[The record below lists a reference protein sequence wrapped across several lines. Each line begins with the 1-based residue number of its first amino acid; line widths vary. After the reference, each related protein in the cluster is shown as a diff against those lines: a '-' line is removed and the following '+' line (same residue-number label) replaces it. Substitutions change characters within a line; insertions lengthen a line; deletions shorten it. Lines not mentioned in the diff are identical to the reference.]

1 MTGSGKT
8 HTIAGTGNQP
18 GIVPRTV
25 HLVFSNLRKYSE
37 NDKDKDKVSMVFLT
51 YVELYNNF
59 LYDLLEDPSAEGG
72 VGGGGSG
79 LKIHDHPNGVQLTGS
94 TTIRTPV
101 SSAEDCLMLIA
112 KGNKVRATSATN
124 LNERSSRS
132 HTVISL
138 EIITSTLSKTQ
149 SDEKGIDDM
158 TKIGKINLVDLA
170 GSERVKMSGA
180 QGQVLEEAKQIN
192 KALTVLGDV
201 LNTLSKFYMED
212 KGRSALE
219 KPPHVPYRNSK
230 LTMLLK
236 DSLGGNAKTMMIAT
250 IRRSSLF
257 YQQSLTSLRYAA
269 RTRHI
274 KCSPVL
280 NVGTDDNDSNSM
292 QKALGEVARLR
303 QQLDDRTKEFNFL
316 SNRLKDLENG
326 GGGKKDKESEQLQAD
341 YKKQI
346 EELQKKNSKEKK
358 QLSEHLGKMIHNH
371 EGQLAEKEKE
381 YVTLSIK
388 MENHLREIEILSR
401 DKDSAILSAQKAE
414 LSLSEL
420 QKQLKEKEEAL
431 FKIQTENSKLKRYLA
446 EAKDRIAEAALSAGD
461 KVQFVDALQKVTLS
475 RTKHKKA
482 AEELTIERDKLLSQL
497 KTLEQEVLLSL
508 LSLSSSYLLSLLRL
522 NRVQTQYM
530 QKTRR

>member
-8 HTIAGTGNQP
+8 HTIAGTSSQP

-59 LYDLLEDPSAEGG
+59 LYDLLEDPSSEGG

-79 LKIHDHPNGVQLTGS
+79 LKIHDQPNVGVQLTGS
-94 TTIRTPV
+94 STIRTPV

-138 EIITSTLSKTQ
+138 EIITSTLGKT
-149 SDEKGIDDM
+149 DDKGDIDDM

-201 LNTLSKFYMED
+201 LNTLSKFYMEE

-280 NVGTDDNDSNSM
+280 NIGTDDHDSNSM
-292 QKALGEVARLR
+292 QKALSEVTRLR
-303 QQLDDRTKEFNFL
+303 QQLDDRTKEFNYL
-316 SNRLKDLENG
+316 SNRLKELESGNS
-326 GGGKKDKESEQLQAD
+326 GKKDKESEQLQAD

-346 EELQKKNSKEKK
+346 EELQKKNSKEKQ
-358 QLSEHLGKMIHNH
+358 QLSEHLGKIIHHH
-371 EGQLAEKEKE
+371 EGQLADKEKE

-388 MENHLREIEILSR
+388 MENHLREMEILSR

-431 FKIQTENSKLKRYLA
+431 VKIQSENSKLKRYLA

-461 KVQFVDALQKVTLS
+461 KVQFVDALQKVTAS

-482 AEELTIERDKLLSQL
+482 ADELVVERDKLLHQIKSM
-497 KTLEQEVLLSL
+497 EQEVILALATT
-508 LSLSSSYLLSLLRL
+508 YYY
-522 NRVQTQYM
+522 NYHHTYNNNYDYYYFFFYY
-530 QKTRR
+530 

>member
-8 HTIAGTGNQP
+8 HTIAGTTSQP

-25 HLVFSNLRKYSE
+25 HLVFSNLRKYSD
-37 NDKDKDKVSMVFLT
+37 NDNDKDKVSMVFLT

-59 LYDLLEDPSAEGG
+59 LYDLLEDPSADGG
-72 VGGGGSG
+72 VGGNGSG
-79 LKIHDHPNGVQLTGS
+79 LKIHDQPNVGVQLTGS

-138 EIITSTLSKTQ
+138 EIITTTLTKNHSN
-149 SDEKGIDDM
+149 DKGIDDM

-180 QGQVLEEAKQIN
+180 QGHVLEEAKQIN

-201 LNTLSKFYMED
+201 LNTLSKFYIEE
-212 KGRSALE
+212 KGRSGQD

-250 IRRSSLF
+250 IRRSSLY

-274 KCSPVL
+274 KCSPIL
-280 NVGTDDNDSNSM
+280 NISNNDDSNNTNSM
-292 QKALGEVARLR
+292 QKALSEVTRLR
-303 QQLDDRTKEFNFL
+303 QQLDDRTKQFNYL
-316 SNRLKDLENG
+316 SNRLKELESTTTTSSDDD
-326 GGGKKDKESEQLQAD
+326 KKLQND
-341 YKKQI
+341 YKHQI
-346 EELQKKNSKEKK
+346 EELQKKNTKEKQ
-358 QLSEHLGKMIHNH
+358 QLSDHLGSTIIITTITVHHHHHHHHHLIIIVIVIVIVVIVIHPRH
-371 EGQLAEKEKE
+371 
-381 YVTLSIK
+381 
-388 MENHLREIEILSR
+388 HR
-401 DKDSAILSAQKAE
+401 
-414 LSLSEL
+414 
-420 QKQLKEKEEAL
+420 
-431 FKIQTENSKLKRYLA
+431 
-446 EAKDRIAEAALSAGD
+446 
-461 KVQFVDALQKVTLS
+461 
-475 RTKHKKA
+475 
-482 AEELTIERDKLLSQL
+482 
-497 KTLEQEVLLSL
+497 
-508 LSLSSSYLLSLLRL
+508 
-522 NRVQTQYM
+522 
-530 QKTRR
+530 